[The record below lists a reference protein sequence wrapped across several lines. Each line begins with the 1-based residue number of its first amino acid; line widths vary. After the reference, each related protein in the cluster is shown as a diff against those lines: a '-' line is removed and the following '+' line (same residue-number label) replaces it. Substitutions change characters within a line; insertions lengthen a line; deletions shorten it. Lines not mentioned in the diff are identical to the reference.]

1 MIANN
6 PGGVLNPLITST
18 TVALAS
24 LDATLT
30 NETGKLGTQ
39 KAMTQAKQTFR
50 AALDSDI
57 AKVHGDFVASYGRDS
72 VEVTDAFP
80 EGRNIFN
87 TCDDSALENKLQALA
102 GKVNTYAALLKP
114 STVSLTGSLVSIWI
128 ALYAAAAT
136 GRANFT
142 ASADARRAA
151 LRVLKLQLFK
161 NLLELAGLFPNDE
174 EKAMLYCPQQYL
186 EDPQQPTPPPVP
198 PTP

>member
-39 KAMTQAKQTFR
+39 KAMTQAKQTF
-50 AALDSDI
+50 
-57 AKVHGDFVASYGRDS
+57 
-72 VEVTDAFP
+72 
-80 EGRNIFN
+80 
-87 TCDDSALENKLQALA
+87 
-102 GKVNTYAALLKP
+102 
-114 STVSLTGSLVSIWI
+114 
-128 ALYAAAAT
+128 
-136 GRANFT
+136 
-142 ASADARRAA
+142 RAA